1 MATGKTN
8 NTAVHKLQ
16 RAVKEEVMSEEEL
29 VIAAQS
35 GDNEAFYKLMS
46 LYSKSLYKIAYSY
59 LESQQEA
66 LEAVQETTCRAF
78 IKLKK
83 LKQTKYFKT
92 WVTKILI
99 NYCID
104 EVKRNKKLTKL
115 TTEIETDNSTSEDDK
130 FDIEIA
136 LNKLDSRYKEVLIL
150 KYFQDMTTQD
160 IASVLDCP
168 EGTVK
173 TWLHRGLK
181 SLRNYFKKDG
191 DLNV

>member
-1 MATGKTN
+1 
-8 NTAVHKLQ
+8 
-16 RAVKEEVMSEEEL
+16 MSEEEL

-104 EVKRNKKLTKL
+104 EVKRNKKLTEL
-115 TTEIETDNSTSEDDK
+115 TIEIEAINSTSEDDML
-130 FDIEIA
+130 DIEIA
-136 LNKLDSRYKEVLIL
+136 LNKLDSRYKEVVVL

-160 IASVLDCP
+160 IASILDCP

-173 TWLHRGLK
+173 TWLHRGLN